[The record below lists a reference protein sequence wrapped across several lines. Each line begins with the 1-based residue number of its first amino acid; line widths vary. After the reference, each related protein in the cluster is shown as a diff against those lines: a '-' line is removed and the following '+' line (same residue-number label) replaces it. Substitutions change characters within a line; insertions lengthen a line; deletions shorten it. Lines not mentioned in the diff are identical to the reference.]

1 MIKRFLPNSLLGRS
15 ILIIVIP
22 LILLQLVSAFVF
34 YESHWNKVSTKL
46 ARGVAGDIAAII
58 DLLSQNNSSQ
68 GREAVI
74 ELASSRFGLEAR
86 ILDDGVLKNIKKDP
100 SKSIFGKATL
110 LKSMNEAINNPFNI
124 DRDRIDKHIVITV
137 QLSQGVLEVVTNRK
151 RIFSST
157 TYIFVIWMVG
167 TAMILFGVATTFM
180 RNQVRPIKRLAAAA
194 DDFGKGRDTP
204 GFKPEGASEVRQ
216 AAAAFISMRDR
227 IQRQIG
233 QRTDMLSGVSH
244 DLRTPLT
251 RMKLELE
258 VKFDPDTVEELK
270 ADISE
275 MEKML
280 EAYLSFARGEGE
292 ELSKQ
297 VDLAVILLDVVNLA
311 KRNGTNIEY
320 NFDNRMMITLKS
332 SAFKRCLTNLIENA
346 DRYANLVVISSNK
359 SDQFVE
365 IFIDDDGKG
374 IPDEERENVFRPFYR
389 LENSRNPQTGGV
401 GLGLSIARDIIRAHG
416 GEIMLEEAYL
426 GGLRVR
432 LSLPL

>member
-1 MIKRFLPNSLLGRS
+1 MIKQFLPSSLLGRS

-46 ARGVAGDIAAII
+46 ARGVAGDIAAVI
-58 DLLSQNNSSQ
+58 DLLSQNNSPQ

-74 ELASSRFGLEAR
+74 ELASTRFGLEAQ
-86 ILDDGVLKNIKKDP
+86 ILDGEVLKNIKKD
-100 SKSIFGKATL
+100 SAKSIFGRAAL
-110 LKSMNEAINNPFNI
+110 LRSMNEVISNPFNI
-124 DRDRIDKHIVITV
+124 DRHKIEKHIVITI
-137 QLSQGVLEVVTNRK
+137 QLSQGVLKVVTNRK

-180 RNQVRPIKRLAAAA
+180 RNQVRPIKRLATAA
-194 DDFGKGRDTP
+194 DDFGKGRDAP

-227 IQRQIG
+227 IQRQIS

-258 VKFDPDTVEELK
+258 VKFDPEMVEELK
-270 ADISE
+270 TDILD

-292 ELSKQ
+292 ELAKE
-297 VDLAVILLDVVNLA
+297 VDLSVILLDVVNLA
-311 KRNGTNIEY
+311 KRNGTNIKY
-320 NFDNRMMITLKS
+320 NVEDNIIITLKS
-332 SAFKRCLTNLIENA
+332 DAFKRCLINLIENA
-346 DRYANLVVISSNK
+346 DRYADLVSISSNR
-359 SDQFVE
+359 SDQYVE
-365 IFIDDDGKG
+365 IIIDDDGKG
-374 IPDEERENVFRPFYR
+374 IPKNERENVFKPFYR
-389 LENSRNPQTGGV
+389 LENSRNPETGGV
-401 GLGLSIARDIIRAHG
+401 GLGLSIARDIVRAHG
-416 GEIMLEEAYL
+416 GEITLEEANL
-426 GGLRVR
+426 SGLRVR
-432 LSLPL
+432 VSLPL